1 MFLVV
6 AFVLF
11 LIIKAYNTYI
21 AKPDDEATTDTEM
34 SLLTEIRDELR
45 VALTG
50 CPDDPGSGG

>member
-21 AKPDDEATTDTEM
+21 AKPDEEATSETET

-45 VALTG
+45 
-50 CPDDPGSGG
+50 SH

>member
-6 AFVLF
+6 ALVLF

-45 VALTG
+45 TTLTV
-50 CPDDPGSGG
+50 CPDDPATGG